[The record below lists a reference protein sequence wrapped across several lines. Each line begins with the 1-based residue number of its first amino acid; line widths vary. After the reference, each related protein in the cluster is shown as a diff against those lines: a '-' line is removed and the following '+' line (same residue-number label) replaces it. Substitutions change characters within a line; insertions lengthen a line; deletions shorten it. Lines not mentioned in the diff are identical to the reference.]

1 MAYAAR
7 RLLQLLPLLLVIS
20 CLTFAMASAVPGDV
34 AEMMVIR
41 SGGQPTPEAVAALRD
56 QLGLDD
62 PFLVRYA
69 RWLGGLARLDLGA
82 SWQTREP
89 VVAILARALPA
100 TLWLTGTALAIGTL
114 LALFLGTV
122 AAAFPDGLPD
132 RLGLLFTLLN
142 KVTPDFLL
150 AFALMYLLAVR
161 WHVLPLQGCGT
172 WRHVL
177 LPALTLGLGLGAHLG
192 RVLRASLLEVL
203 GQRYVAVARAKG
215 LPLAAVLLRHALP
228 NALLPVVT
236 SLGDSLGFLLGGT
249 VIVENVFNWP
259 GLGRVALEAI
269 AGRDLPVLQGYT
281 LLMAVLVVTVNL
293 AVDLCYRW
301 LDPRIRL
308 EAGAGA

>member
-20 CLTFAMASAVPGDV
+20 FLTFAMASAVPGDV

-100 TLWLTGTALAIGTL
+100 TLWLTGTALIVGAL
-114 LALFLGTV
+114 LALVLGTG
-122 AAAFPDGLPD
+122 AAAFANRLPD
-132 RLGLLFTLLN
+132 RAALLFTLLG
-142 KVTPDFLL
+142 KVVPDFLL

-161 WHVLPLQGCGT
+161 WPLLPLQGYGT

-177 LPALTLGLGLGAHLG
+177 LPALTLGLGVGAHLA
-192 RVLRASLLEVL
+192 RILRASFLEVL
-203 GQRYVAVARAKG
+203 GQNYITVARAKG
-215 LPLAAVLLRHALP
+215 LPPGTVLWRHALR

-236 SLGDSLGFLLGGT
+236 GLGDTTGFLLGGT

-269 AGRDLPVLQGYT
+269 AARDLPLLQGYT
-281 LLMAVLVVTVNL
+281 LLMAVLVVSVNL
-293 AVDLCYRW
+293 LVDLSYRW

-308 EAGAGA
+308 EAAAGA